1 MEKRKPAMEFITFS
15 FIINIKG
22 WYIYYTMNVLVNI
35 IIFLIVLFL
44 YIHITNQFKKSE
56 DLEIYEMDYSTN
68 IHLQEVCDIKQP
80 MLFNYNSIYPEFFEN
95 ITIENLLEQGSHDI
109 KIKDI
114 NDYWVDDVVAVDYVI
129 LPFQSSQ
136 NLMKTDAKAKY
147 FSENNSDFIQD
158 SGLIADFKEND
169 EYLKPVFTM
178 FSKYDILLGSKNNI
192 TPLRYH
198 TNYRYFL
205 AVNSGK
211 ITIKLTPWKSS
222 KYLHPIKD
230 FENYEFRSPINVWNP
245 QKQYQNDMDKLK
257 FLEFTVQPGYIVYI
271 PPFWWYSIKFSN
283 QSDSL
288 LTAFTYNSMMNCVSN
303 IPNYGLYYL
312 QQANIKKKV
321 TKTLEIK
328 SEDKTEIE
336 NII

>member
-1 MEKRKPAMEFITFS
+1 MEKGEPTMEFLTFS
-15 FIINIKG
+15 FIINIKAC
-22 WYIYYTMNVLVNI
+22 YIYYTMNVLVNV

-44 YIHITNQFKKSE
+44 YIHITNHFKKSE

-80 MLFNYNSIYPEFFEN
+80 MLFNYNSVHPEFFEN
-95 ITIENLLEQGSHDI
+95 ITFENLLEQGSHDV

-114 NDYWVDDVVAVDYVI
+114 NDYWIEDIVAVDYVV

-136 NLMKTDAKAKY
+136 NLMKTDTKAKY

-158 SGLIADFKEND
+158 SGFFADFKEND
-169 EYLKPVFTM
+169 DFLKPTFTM
-178 FSKYDILLGSKNNI
+178 FSKYDILFGSKNNI

-198 TNYRYFL
+198 THYRYFL

-211 ITIKLTPWKSS
+211 ITVKLTPWKSS

-245 QKQYQNDMDKLK
+245 QKQFQNDMEKLK
-257 FLEFTVQPGYIVYI
+257 FLEFTVQPGSIVYI

-288 LTAFTYNSMMNCVSN
+288 VSTFTYNSIMNCVSN
-303 IPNYGLYYL
+303 LPNYGLYYL
-312 QQANIKKKV
+312 QQANIQKKV

-328 SEDKTEIE
+328 PEDNNDVE

>member
-1 MEKRKPAMEFITFS
+1 
-15 FIINIKG
+15 
-22 WYIYYTMNVLVNI
+22 MNVLVNI

-80 MLFNYNSIYPEFFEN
+80 ILFNYNSIYPEFFEN
-95 ITIENLLEQGSHDI
+95 ITFENISTQGSHDV
-109 KIKDI
+109 KIKEV
-114 NDYWVDDVVAVDYVI
+114 NDYWVEDAVSVDYVV

-136 NLMKTDAKAKY
+136 NLMKTDTKARY
-147 FSENNSDFIQD
+147 FSENNSDFIQE
-158 SGLIADFKEND
+158 SGLITHFKEND
-169 EYLKPVFTM
+169 DFLKPTFTM
-178 FSKYDILLGSKNNI
+178 FSKYDILFGSKNNT

-198 TNYRYFL
+198 THYRYFL

-211 ITIKLTPWKSS
+211 ITVKLTPWKSS

-245 QKQYQNDMDKLK
+245 QKQYQNDMEKLK
-257 FLEFTVQPGYIVYI
+257 FLEFTVQPGSIVYI

-288 LTAFTYNSMMNCVSN
+288 VSAFTYNSIMNCVSN
-303 IPNYGLYYL
+303 LPNYGLYYL
-312 QQANIKKKV
+312 QQANIQKKV

-328 SEDKTEIE
+328 PEDNNDVE

>member
-1 MEKRKPAMEFITFS
+1 
-15 FIINIKG
+15 
-22 WYIYYTMNVLVNI
+22 MNVLVNI